1 MNTNPRRWDRAE
13 LATIVDDLLNITA
26 ALEQWL
32 SGSGV
37 SGTPPKLVTTPTPP
51 PLFSMPRQH
60 EDLSASELARVINVG
75 RSTILQWCR
84 QGTLASYSVPSSG
97 PAEMRWMIPVTEARK
112 AASFASELRTT
123 HPRMTD
129 RSVAILTSR
138 HLRSTKGLPPLGRK
152 GRR

>member
-60 EDLSASELARVINVG
+60 GDLSVSEFARVISVG

-97 PAEMRWMIPVTEARK
+97 PAREMRMIPVAEARK

-129 RSVAILTSR
+129 RGVAILTAK
-138 HLRSTKGLPPLGRK
+138 HLRSIKGIPKK
-152 GRR
+152 GTP

>member
-1 MNTNPRRWDRAE
+1 MT
-13 LATIVDDLLNITA
+13 
-26 ALEQWL
+26 
-32 SGSGV
+32 
-37 SGTPPKLVTTPTPP
+37 P
-51 PLFSMPRQH
+51 PLFSIH
-60 EDLSASELARVINVG
+60 EDLSVSELARVIGVG

-84 QGTLASYSVPSSG
+84 RGTLASYKG
-97 PAEMRWMIPVTEARK
+97 PAETMWMIPVTEARK